1 MKKWGS
7 ALVAA
12 FIGFGLVAVPS
23 ASAKSPEA
31 QTSLVALGDSITYG
45 YNLGINNDHPSKE
58 AFPYVIGQD
67 EGFRVRDLGVPGWT
81 SNQLLAALQ
90 TDPKFQEA
98 VQHADVITL
107 DIGSNDLLHGLTFN
121 SQGNPT
127 GVDPNA
133 INTMF
138 FNLNQ
143 ILTLIQ
149 SQSHAKIVVY
159 NIYNAFQP
167 KTPLN
172 YLSETLLSWYVN
184 PTIQSIVATHK
195 KWGEVELA
203 DAFTSFEGNQPTLV
217 RLGDIHPTEEGQN
230 VLAKIGEQALGN

>member
-12 FIGFGLVAVPS
+12 FIGFGLVSVPS

-81 SNQLLAALQ
+81 SEQLLAALQ

-107 DIGSNDLLHGLTFN
+107 DIGSNDLLHALKATG
-121 SQGNPT
+121 GNPLQMQAYI
-127 GVDPNA
+127 GQMVK
-133 INTMF
+133 
-138 FNLNQ
+138 NLDD
-143 ILTLIQ
+143 ILTLVQ
-149 SQSHAKIVVY
+149 SQSPHAKVVVY
-159 NIYNAFQP
+159 DIYNAFQVSD
-167 KTPLN
+167 PL
-172 YLSETLLSWYVN
+172 YLYSKGTLPSIN
-184 PTIQSIVATHK
+184 ITIAAIAK
-195 KWGEVELA
+195 KHNIALA
-203 DAFTSFEGNQPTLV
+203 DAYSAFGDHQAEYV
-217 RLGDIHPTEEGQN
+217 RLGDIHPTEQGQI
-230 VLAKIGEQALGN
+230 VLAQIGEKALGY